1 MMLSSQIDK
10 DILLRY
16 RAEKWSIITGVMDAE
31 TTALTSTYDFVKE
44 VIGYDLAAFF
54 ERNQEILKNEVD
66 TILKNLLAPL

>member
-1 MMLSSQIDK
+1 
-10 DILLRY
+10 
-16 RAEKWSIITGVMDAE
+16 MDAE

-66 TILKNLLAPL
+66 AVLKNLLEPL

>member
-1 MMLSSQIDK
+1 MLSSQIDK

-16 RAEKWSIITGVMDAE
+16 RAEKWSIITGVMDSE
-31 TTALTSTYDFVKE
+31 TTALTSTYDFVKD

-66 TILKNLLAPL
+66 AVLKNLLTPL